1 MIQDSLQLTSS
12 QRRQLQ
18 QQLRHPPDARSYR
31 RTLAI
36 LQIGQGQSIA
46 EVADLLGVTRQ
57 SVYNWVEAYRQSP
70 APQTLLDQYGT
81 GRPALWTEPLRTLLQ
96 TCMDQRPDEL
106 GYAAVNWTV
115 PLLREHLYRRGGQWL
130 SDDTIRRQL
139 DRLGYVWK
147 RFRSVLPP
155 DPGREKRTAHP
166 QATQGIATPKGQTV

>member
-1 MIQDSLQLTSS
+1 MIRDSLQLTSS

-18 QQLRHPPDARSYR
+18 QQLHHPPDVRSYR

-36 LQIGQGQSIA
+36 LEIDQGQSIA

-57 SVYNWVEAYRQSP
+57 SVYNWVEAYRQAP
-70 APQTLLDQYGT
+70 APQSLLDQYGT
-81 GRPALWTEPLRTLLQ
+81 GRPSLWTEPLQTLLL
-96 TCMDQRPDEL
+96 TCMDQRPNEL

-147 RFRSVLPP
+147 RFRYVLPP
-155 DPGREKRTAHP
+155 DPECEKKTAHS
-166 QATQGIATPKGQTV
+166 QAASSIAAPKRQTV